1 MNDAKKTDRPAG
13 DTTLM
18 KIRKT
23 ISKFSPFK
31 RRRAQSLVKDTVSK
45 APAEDANAAGHA
57 GTLPRIVLDDVAIKN
72 WCDIAILDTDFSQSA
87 EKSTS
92 LPSIIEK
99 KGKGV
104 SHLIR
109 PSVSGSSSPHHVTPF
124 SPSRTPRFPKH
135 KPSPMDSTY
144 ADLAQQVLKESR
156 TDESRSANYEFPEE
170 IPIENI
176 EEKNTRVQKV
186 VSYARSH
193 SKNFEM
199 DDDAEDDISQLKDT
213 ISTDELQ
220 DSFSHMT
227 SQLSLEYQ
235 RVSIS
240 GEDMSG
246 VPPEDLHHAS
256 LSLVEA
262 LLIREK
268 YMDLASQS
276 FPRTTTYFLRQVD
289 RKPLNLDESSSV
301 EDVHISSK
309 KSRESAKSPNKEI
322 KHHPINAPSKS
333 DPFEMELPDAISCEL
348 KQIEGVMR
356 VFENQEKLDKNEPI
370 ELAYPDR
377 STFLIDSNKM
387 LALIA
392 NGPIKSFSY
401 RRLSYLSSKF
411 HLHNLLNEMKELAAQ
426 KSVPHRDF
434 YNLRKVDTHVHAASC
449 MNQKH
454 LLRFIKKKMKTE
466 ASREVY
472 FDKKLGRA
480 LTLKEVF
487 DSMNLNAYDMN
498 VDMLDVHADR
508 NTFHRFDKFNSKYNP
523 IGESKLR
530 EIFIKTDNFIEGEY
544 FAQLIKE
551 VAADLEESKYQNA
564 EYRLSIYGRNRNE
577 WDNLAKWAV
586 KHHVYSD
593 NIRWL
598 IQVPRLYDVYKSNK
612 LVSNFGDL
620 LSNLFGPL
628 FEVTRDPSSH
638 PDLYK
643 FLTYV
648 SGFDSVDDESK
659 PEDLV
664 FSADS
669 PEPENW
675 SGNDNPPYSYYLYYM
690 YSNIVVLNNFRR
702 ERNMNTFVLRP
713 HCGEAGPVHHLVTS
727 FMLAQNISHGLLLR
741 KSPVLQYLYF
751 LSQIGIAMSPLSNNS
766 LFLNYHRNPL
776 PEFHARGLCVS
787 ISTDDPLQFHF
798 TKEPLMEEYSIAVQV
813 WKLTTCDMCELARN
827 SVVMSGFDAE
837 TKDHWLGPNHRKEGP
852 AGNEITRTNVPDI
865 RVAFRHETLCGEL
878 LTICRAA
885 QDQSEHLTPLPKKL

>member
-1 MNDAKKTDRPAG
+1 
-13 DTTLM
+13 
-18 KIRKT
+18 
-23 ISKFSPFK
+23 
-31 RRRAQSLVKDTVSK
+31 
-45 APAEDANAAGHA
+45 
-57 GTLPRIVLDDVAIKN
+57 
-72 WCDIAILDTDFSQSA
+72 
-87 EKSTS
+87 
-92 LPSIIEK
+92 
-99 KGKGV
+99 
-104 SHLIR
+104 
-109 PSVSGSSSPHHVTPF
+109 
-124 SPSRTPRFPKH
+124 
-135 KPSPMDSTY
+135 
-144 ADLAQQVLKESR
+144 
-156 TDESRSANYEFPEE
+156 
-170 IPIENI
+170 
-176 EEKNTRVQKV
+176 
-186 VSYARSH
+186 
-193 SKNFEM
+193 M

-289 RKPLNLDESSSV
+289 RKPLNLDESSSI

-322 KHHPINAPSKS
+322 KYHPINAPSKS

-377 STFLIDSNKM
+377 STFLVDSYKM

-472 FDKKLGRA
+472 FDKKLGRV

-498 VDMLDVHADR
+498 VDMLDVHA
-508 NTFHRFDKFNSKYNP
+508 
-523 IGESKLR
+523 G
-530 EIFIKTDNFIEGEY
+530 
-544 FAQLIKE
+544 
-551 VAADLEESKYQNA
+551 
-564 EYRLSIYGRNRNE
+564 
-577 WDNLAKWAV
+577 DNLAKWAV

-643 FLTYV
+643 FLKYV

-702 ERNMNTFVLRP
+702 
-713 HCGEAGPVHHLVTS
+713 
-727 FMLAQNISHGLLLR
+727 
-741 KSPVLQYLYF
+741 
-751 LSQIGIAMSPLSNNS
+751 
-766 LFLNYHRNPL
+766 
-776 PEFHARGLCVS
+776 
-787 ISTDDPLQFHF
+787 
-798 TKEPLMEEYSIAVQV
+798 
-813 WKLTTCDMCELARN
+813 
-827 SVVMSGFDAE
+827 
-837 TKDHWLGPNHRKEGP
+837 
-852 AGNEITRTNVPDI
+852 
-865 RVAFRHETLCGEL
+865 
-878 LTICRAA
+878 
-885 QDQSEHLTPLPKKL
+885 

>member
-1 MNDAKKTDRPAG
+1 MATNASQRQQEGRVHTNGNNGDATEIDGPALDRDSLRLSFAKLGDKLHMNGDETDHHA
-13 DTTLM
+13 
-18 KIRKT
+18 
-23 ISKFSPFK
+23 
-31 RRRAQSLVKDTVSK
+31 SL
-45 APAEDANAAGHA
+45 
-57 GTLPRIVLDDVAIKN
+57 
-72 WCDIAILDTDFSQSA
+72 
-87 EKSTS
+87 
-92 LPSIIEK
+92 
-99 KGKGV
+99 
-104 SHLIR
+104 
-109 PSVSGSSSPHHVTPF
+109 SGSSSPHHVTPF

-144 ADLAQQVLKESR
+144 ADLAQQVLKDSR
-156 TDESRSANYEFPEE
+156 TDESRCANYEFPDE

-186 VSYARSH
+186 VSYASALKQRSANTSPERATGTSTSSKTVLPHH
-193 SKNFEM
+193 SKTFEM
-199 DDDAEDDISQLKDT
+199 GDEAED
-213 ISTDELQ
+213 ELTQ
-220 DSFSHMT
+220 SPDPSSHERFSHMT

-246 VPPEDLHHAS
+246 VPPEDLHFAS
-256 LSLVEA
+256 MSLVEA

-268 YMDLASQS
+268 YMELASQT

-301 EDVHISSK
+301 EDAH
-309 KSRESAKSPNKEI
+309 N
-322 KHHPINAPSKS
+322 HPINAPSKS

-348 KQIEGVMR
+348 KLMEGVMR
-356 VFENQEKLDKNEPI
+356 VFENQEKLEKNEPI

-487 DSMNLNAYDMN
+487 DSMNLNAYDIN

-530 EIFIKTDNFIEGEY
+530 EIFIKTDNFIGGEY

-620 LSNLFGPL
+620 LDNLFGPL

-638 PDLYK
+638 PDLHK
-643 FLTYV
+643 FLKYV

-659 PEDLV
+659 PEDLI

-675 SGNDNPPYSYYLYYM
+675 SGIHNPPYSYYLYYM

-702 ERNMNTFVLRP
+702 ERNMNMFVLRP
-713 HCGEAGPVHHLVTS
+713 HCGEVGPVHTLIT
-727 FMLAQNISHGLLLR
+727 LLLFY
-741 KSPVLQYLYF
+741 V
-751 LSQIGIAMSPLSNNS
+751 
-766 LFLNYHRNPL
+766 
-776 PEFHARGLCVS
+776 
-787 ISTDDPLQFHF
+787 
-798 TKEPLMEEYSIAVQV
+798 
-813 WKLTTCDMCELARN
+813 
-827 SVVMSGFDAE
+827 
-837 TKDHWLGPNHRKEGP
+837 
-852 AGNEITRTNVPDI
+852 
-865 RVAFRHETLCGEL
+865 
-878 LTICRAA
+878 
-885 QDQSEHLTPLPKKL
+885 

>member
-1 MNDAKKTDRPAG
+1 MATNNASPQEGKKLANGNGHASNLDGAALDRDSLRLSLCESSSP
-13 DTTLM
+13 
-18 KIRKT
+18 KT
-23 ISKFSPFK
+23 IHMNG
-31 RRRAQSLVKDTVSK
+31 SLDESDHHVS
-45 APAEDANAAGHA
+45 
-57 GTLPRIVLDDVAIKN
+57 L
-72 WCDIAILDTDFSQSA
+72 
-87 EKSTS
+87 
-92 LPSIIEK
+92 
-99 KGKGV
+99 
-104 SHLIR
+104 
-109 PSVSGSSSPHHVTPF
+109 SGSSSPHHVTPF

-289 RKPLNLDESSSV
+289 RKPLNLDESSSI

-322 KHHPINAPSKS
+322 EYHPINAPSKS

-377 STFLIDSNKM
+377 STFLVDSYKM

-472 FDKKLGRA
+472 FDKKLGRV

-643 FLTYV
+643 FLKYV

-702 ERNMNTFVLRP
+702 
-713 HCGEAGPVHHLVTS
+713 
-727 FMLAQNISHGLLLR
+727 
-741 KSPVLQYLYF
+741 
-751 LSQIGIAMSPLSNNS
+751 
-766 LFLNYHRNPL
+766 
-776 PEFHARGLCVS
+776 
-787 ISTDDPLQFHF
+787 
-798 TKEPLMEEYSIAVQV
+798 
-813 WKLTTCDMCELARN
+813 
-827 SVVMSGFDAE
+827 
-837 TKDHWLGPNHRKEGP
+837 
-852 AGNEITRTNVPDI
+852 
-865 RVAFRHETLCGEL
+865 
-878 LTICRAA
+878 
-885 QDQSEHLTPLPKKL
+885 

>member
-1 MNDAKKTDRPAG
+1 MSQAKKMDKPSG
-13 DTTLM
+13 DTALE
-18 KIRKT
+18 KIRRT
-23 ISKFSPFK
+23 LSKFSPFK
-31 RRRAQSLVKDTVSK
+31 RRRTQSLAKDTVSK
-45 APAEDANAAGHA
+45 TTVEDRVGSGESLPAIVALDC
-57 GTLPRIVLDDVAIKN
+57 TLLKN
-72 WCDIAILDTDFSQSA
+72 WCDIAIMDTDFLKSG
-87 EKSTS
+87 EKSMS
-92 LPSIIEK
+92 LPSIIDS
-99 KGKGV
+99 KGKAENR
-104 SHLIR
+104 LIR
-109 PSVSGSSSPHHVTPF
+109 PAVSGSSSPHHVTPF

-144 ADLAQQVLKESR
+144 ADLAQQVLKDSR
-156 TDESRSANYEFPEE
+156 TDESRCANYEFPDE

-186 VSYARSH
+186 VSYARS
-193 SKNFEM
+193 
-199 DDDAEDDISQLKDT
+199 
-213 ISTDELQ
+213 
-220 DSFSHMT
+220 
-227 SQLSLEYQ
+227 
-235 RVSIS
+235 
-240 GEDMSG
+240 
-246 VPPEDLHHAS
+246 VPPEDLHFAS
-256 LSLVEA
+256 MSLVEA

-268 YMDLASQS
+268 YMELASQT

-301 EDVHISSK
+301 EDAHISK
-309 KSRESAKSPNKEI
+309 MKPKNQEKAKSPDKEI
-322 KHHPINAPSKS
+322 QYHPINAPSKS

-348 KQIEGVMR
+348 KLMEGVMR
-356 VFENQEKLDKNEPI
+356 VFENQEKLEKNEPI

-487 DSMNLNAYDMN
+487 DSMNLNAYDIN

-530 EIFIKTDNFIEGEY
+530 EIFIKTDNFIGGEY

-598 IQVPRLYDVYKSNK
+598 IQV
-612 LVSNFGDL
+612 
-620 LSNLFGPL
+620 
-628 FEVTRDPSSH
+628 
-638 PDLYK
+638 
-643 FLTYV
+643 

-659 PEDLV
+659 PEDLI

-669 PEPENW
+669 PEPEHW
-675 SGNDNPPYSYYLYYM
+675 SGIHNPPYSYYLYYM

-702 ERNMNTFVLRP
+702 ERNMNMFVLRP

-727 FMLAQNISHGLLLR
+727 FMLAENISHGLLLR

-798 TKEPLMEEYSIAVQV
+798 TKV
-813 WKLTTCDMCELARN
+813 
-827 SVVMSGFDAE
+827 
-837 TKDHWLGPNHRKEGP
+837 
-852 AGNEITRTNVPDI
+852 
-865 RVAFRHETLCGEL
+865 
-878 LTICRAA
+878 
-885 QDQSEHLTPLPKKL
+885 

>member
-1 MNDAKKTDRPAG
+1 MATNASQRQQEGRVHTNGNNGDATEIDGPALDRDSLRLSFAKLGDKLHMNGDETDHHA
-13 DTTLM
+13 
-18 KIRKT
+18 
-23 ISKFSPFK
+23 
-31 RRRAQSLVKDTVSK
+31 SL
-45 APAEDANAAGHA
+45 
-57 GTLPRIVLDDVAIKN
+57 
-72 WCDIAILDTDFSQSA
+72 
-87 EKSTS
+87 
-92 LPSIIEK
+92 
-99 KGKGV
+99 
-104 SHLIR
+104 
-109 PSVSGSSSPHHVTPF
+109 SGSSSPHHVTPF

-144 ADLAQQVLKESR
+144 ADLAQQVLKDSR
-156 TDESRSANYEFPEE
+156 TDESRCANYEFPDE

-186 VSYARSH
+186 VSYARHH
-193 SKNFEM
+193 SKTFEM
-199 DDDAEDDISQLKDT
+199 GDEAED
-213 ISTDELQ
+213 ELTQ
-220 DSFSHMT
+220 SPDPSSHERFSHMT

-246 VPPEDLHHAS
+246 VPPEDLHFAS
-256 LSLVEA
+256 MSLVEA

-268 YMDLASQS
+268 YMELASQT

-301 EDVHISSK
+301 EDAH
-309 KSRESAKSPNKEI
+309 N
-322 KHHPINAPSKS
+322 HPINAPSKS

-348 KQIEGVMR
+348 KLMEGVMR
-356 VFENQEKLDKNEPI
+356 VFENQEKLEKNEPI

-487 DSMNLNAYDMN
+487 DSMNLNAYDIN

-530 EIFIKTDNFIEGEY
+530 EIFIKTDNFIGGEY

-620 LSNLFGPL
+620 LDNLFGPL

-638 PDLYK
+638 PDLHK
-643 FLTYV
+643 FLKYV

-659 PEDLV
+659 PEDLI

-675 SGNDNPPYSYYLYYM
+675 SGIHNPPYSYYLYYM

-702 ERNMNTFVLRP
+702 ERNMNMFVLRP

-727 FMLAQNISHGLLLR
+727 FMLAENISHGLLLR

-827 SVVMSGFDAE
+827 SVVMSGFDND

-885 QDQSEHLTPLPKKL
+885 QDKSEHFAALPKNF

>member
-1 MNDAKKTDRPAG
+1 MDPASNVTSAKSNGVPPAAEEGTAAQLDRDALKLILPGQGQREQ
-13 DTTLM
+13 
-18 KIRKT
+18 
-23 ISKFSPFK
+23 SSPVLINGSGLDEMDHG
-31 RRRAQSLVKDTVSK
+31 RGS
-45 APAEDANAAGHA
+45 A
-57 GTLPRIVLDDVAIKN
+57 GT
-72 WCDIAILDTDFSQSA
+72 
-87 EKSTS
+87 
-92 LPSIIEK
+92 
-99 KGKGV
+99 
-104 SHLIR
+104 
-109 PSVSGSSSPHHVTPF
+109 SPHHAVPF

-144 ADLAQQVLKESR
+144 ADLAQQVLRESR
-156 TDESRSANYEFPEE
+156 ADESRCANYEFPEA

-176 EEKNTRVQKV
+176 EEKNSRVQKV
-186 VSYARSH
+186 VSYARSL
-193 SKNFEM
+193 SKNFEKENGM
-199 DDDAEDDISQLKDT
+199 EEQHSPPPLPQEIEDSY
-213 ISTDELQ
+213 
-220 DSFSHMT
+220 SHMT
-227 SQLSLEYQ
+227 TRLALEFQ

-240 GEDMSG
+240 GEDKSG
-246 VPPEDLHHAS
+246 VPPEDLHNAS

-268 YMDLASQS
+268 YMQQAMQT
-276 FPRTTTYFLRQVD
+276 FPRTTAFYLRQVD
-289 RKPLNLDESSSV
+289 KKPLEEEEAISPLK
-301 EDVHISSK
+301 DV
-309 KSRESAKSPNKEI
+309 RD
-322 KHHPINAPSKS
+322 HPINPPSRS
-333 DPFEMELPDAISCEL
+333 DPFSLEMPDAISCEL
-348 KQIEGVMR
+348 RIVDGVVR
-356 VFENQEKLDKNEPI
+356 VFEDAEKMERNEPI

-377 STFLIDSNKM
+377 ATFLMDMNKL

-411 HLHNLLNEMKELAAQ
+411 QLHNLLNEMKELAAQ

-434 YNLRKVDTHVHAASC
+434 YNIRKVDTHVHAASC

-480 LTLKEVF
+480 MTLKEVF

-523 IGESKLR
+523 VGESKLR

-564 EYRLSIYGRNRNE
+564 EYRLSIYGRNRKE
-577 WDNLAKWAV
+577 WDSLARWAV

-598 IQVPRLYDVYKSNK
+598 IQIPRLYDIYKSNK
-612 LVSNFGDL
+612 LVSNFAEL
-620 LSNLFGPL
+620 LENIFMPL

-638 PDLYK
+638 PELHL
-643 FLTYV
+643 FLRYV

-664 FSADS
+664 FTSDS

-675 SGNDNPPYSYYLYYM
+675 NVNDNPPYSYYQYYT
-690 YSNIVVLNNFRR
+690 YSNMVVLNNFRR
-702 ERNMNTFVLRP
+702 ERGLNTFVFRP
-713 HCGEAGPVHHLVTS
+713 HCGEAGPIHHLVTS
-727 FMLAQNISHGLLLR
+727 FILSQNISHGLLLR
-741 KSPVLQYLYF
+741 KSPVLQYLYY
-751 LSQIGIAMSPLSNNS
+751 LSQIYIAMSPLSNNS

-776 PEFHARGLCVS
+776 PEFHARGLCVAL
-787 ISTDDPLQFHF
+787 STDDPLQFHF

-813 WKLTTCDMCELARN
+813 WKLTSCDMCELARN
-827 SVVMSGFDAE
+827 SVFMSGFSTD
-837 TKDHWLGPNHRKEGP
+837 TKNHWLGPNYRKEGP
-852 AGNEITRTNVPDI
+852 AGNDISRTNVPDI
-865 RVAFRHETLCGEL
+865 RVAFRHETLCWEL
-878 LTICRAA
+878 KTICDAA
-885 QDQSEHLTPLPKKL
+885 QGKLKDYPPLDVPQKF

>member
-1 MNDAKKTDRPAG
+1 MATNASQRQQEGRVHTNGNNGDATEIDGPALDRDSLRLSFAKLGDKLHMNGDETDHHA
-13 DTTLM
+13 
-18 KIRKT
+18 
-23 ISKFSPFK
+23 
-31 RRRAQSLVKDTVSK
+31 SL
-45 APAEDANAAGHA
+45 
-57 GTLPRIVLDDVAIKN
+57 
-72 WCDIAILDTDFSQSA
+72 
-87 EKSTS
+87 
-92 LPSIIEK
+92 
-99 KGKGV
+99 
-104 SHLIR
+104 
-109 PSVSGSSSPHHVTPF
+109 SGSSSPHHVTPF

-144 ADLAQQVLKESR
+144 ADLAQQVLKDSR
-156 TDESRSANYEFPEE
+156 TDESRCANYEFPDE

-186 VSYARSH
+186 VSYASALKQRSANTSPERATGTSTSSKTVLPHH
-193 SKNFEM
+193 SKTFEM
-199 DDDAEDDISQLKDT
+199 GDEAED
-213 ISTDELQ
+213 ELTQ
-220 DSFSHMT
+220 SPDPSSHERFSHMT

-246 VPPEDLHHAS
+246 VPPEDLHFAS
-256 LSLVEA
+256 MSLVEA

-268 YMDLASQS
+268 YMELASQT

-301 EDVHISSK
+301 EDAH
-309 KSRESAKSPNKEI
+309 N
-322 KHHPINAPSKS
+322 HPINAPSKS

-348 KQIEGVMR
+348 KLMEGVMR
-356 VFENQEKLDKNEPI
+356 VFENQEKLEKNEPI

-487 DSMNLNAYDMN
+487 DSMNLNAYDIN

-530 EIFIKTDNFIEGEY
+530 EIFIKTDNFIGGEY

-620 LSNLFGPL
+620 LDNLFGPL

-638 PDLYK
+638 PDLHK
-643 FLTYV
+643 FLKYV

-659 PEDLV
+659 PEDLI

-675 SGNDNPPYSYYLYYM
+675 SGIHNPPYSYYLYYM

-702 ERNMNTFVLRP
+702 ERNMNMFVLRP

-727 FMLAQNISHGLLLR
+727 FMLAENISHGLLLR

-827 SVVMSGFDAE
+827 SVVMSGFDND

-885 QDQSEHLTPLPKKL
+885 QDKSEHFAALPKNF